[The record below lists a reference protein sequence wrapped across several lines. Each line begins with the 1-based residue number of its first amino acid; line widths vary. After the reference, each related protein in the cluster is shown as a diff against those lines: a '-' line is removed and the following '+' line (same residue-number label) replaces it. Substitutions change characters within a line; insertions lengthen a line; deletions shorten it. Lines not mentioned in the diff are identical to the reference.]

1 MATFGFMSIL
11 VALIVGCF
19 LGYFIAALMMA
30 ARSNSYD
37 LDNANARAMQYHQD
51 SKHWEREFLR
61 VKSELAVATRLQ
73 QYWRS
78 RCMSEWQA
86 QSSYPDIKIE
96 NKPHKEA
103 V

>member
-1 MATFGFMSIL
+1 MNTFGSMSIFIAL
-11 VALIVGCF
+11 VLGFFLGCF
-19 LGYFIAALMMA
+19 ITALMVA
-30 ARSNSYD
+30 ARPSSYD
-37 LDNANARAMQYHQD
+37 LDGANARAAQYSQD

-86 QSSYPDIKIE
+86 QSSYPDVKIE